1 MTAAFNNRVG
11 DKIAAF
17 RAECMR
23 HEMAKLLEAERVRL
37 NETDRQIDMRAYT
50 YAPADRTK
58 QQMARRWLTNAA
70 MIAETGSAQ
79 ENSK

>member
-50 YAPADRTK
+50 
-58 QQMARRWLTNAA
+58 
-70 MIAETGSAQ
+70 
-79 ENSK
+79 